1 MESEENAHFHGE
13 SSVSDR
19 ATTDRNRHRRR
30 GLLAALVGAAP
41 VFFAVLTALGWGTP
55 LALEGFAACV
65 ARGAPLERPAVLLR
79 TVRVADARDWRAT
92 ERSDVRIRDGR
103 VALVGPAGSL
113 VAEPGERVLDGGGR
127 TLTAGLVDVR
137 SELVFRDPL
146 RRALPP
152 RSVRES
158 LRAQLR
164 SGVTAVRDLGSPL
177 AAATRLRDGLGVRLV
192 GPAATLGGPW
202 LTMETAADLAVDPY
216 HAAVEDWPVD
226 SSRDVVH
233 AIDEVASRGG
243 RWIAVR
249 PPASLDR
256 PGALERLDEIA
267 RGAAARGLGL
277 AVHVASEDTLRWALS
292 VRARSLEG
300 LASYP
305 GELPLALVD
314 EIARSEAV
322 VVPLAHLTR
331 VREVGS
337 TGDYELD
344 RQTRWIGRASWWGEL
359 ARLDRGIRA
368 RHGAVS
374 ERERARARL
383 DTFRANLSRLV
394 AAGVPIALGTGSP
407 SAFAFPE
414 RPGDEIGEL
423 ANAGLV
429 GAALAQA
436 CITAG
441 AELVSE
447 RKGTGVVAAGEPAD
461 LVVWACDP
469 VEDARCYERPAWV
482 VAAGRLVE
490 GRPTAPARP
499 FL

>member
-1 MESEENAHFHGE
+1 MN
-13 SSVSDR
+13 DR
-19 ATTDRNRHRRR
+19 AIPDRNRPRLR
-30 GLLAALVGAAP
+30 GVIAALVGAAP
-41 VFFAVLTALGWGTP
+41 VFFAILAALGWGTP
-55 LALEGFAACV
+55 LALEAFAAWV
-65 ARGAPLERPAVLLR
+65 ARGAPLDQPAVLVR
-79 TVRVADARDWRAT
+79 AVRVADARDWRAT

-103 VALVGPAGSL
+103 VVLVAPAGSIA
-113 VAEPGERVLDGGGR
+113 AEPEERVLDGGGR

-137 SELVFRDPL
+137 SEIVFRDPL

-152 RSVRES
+152 RSVRDS
-158 LRAQLR
+158 LRAQVR

-177 AAATRLRDGLGVRLV
+177 PAARCLRDALGVRLL

-202 LTMETAADLAVDPY
+202 LTLEPGVDLAVDPY
-216 HAAVEDWPVD
+216 RAKLEEWPVG
-226 SSRDVVH
+226 SSGDVVR
-233 AIDEVASRGG
+233 AIDEIASRGG
-243 RWIAVR
+243 RWLAVR
-249 PPASLDR
+249 PPASLDL
-256 PGALERLDEIA
+256 PGARERLDEIA

-277 AVHVASEDTLRWALS
+277 AVHVVNEDALRWALS

-300 LASYP
+300 LAAYP
-305 GELPLALVD
+305 GELSPALVD
-314 EIARSEAV
+314 ELARSGAV

-344 RQTRWIGRASWWGEL
+344 RQTRWIGRASWWGGL
-359 ARLDRGIRA
+359 ARLDRSIRA
-368 RHGAVS
+368 RHGDVS

-383 DTFRANLSRLV
+383 ETFRANLSRLV

-429 GAALAQA
+429 GPALADA

-441 AELVSE
+441 AELVGE
-447 RKGTGVVAAGEPAD
+447 RKGAGVVAAGGPAD
-461 LVVWACDP
+461 LVMWDCDP
-469 VEDARCYERPAWV
+469 IADARCYERPRWV
-482 VAAGRLVE
+482 VAAGRVVE